1 MKPSDV
7 GIGMDQYDRRARLLP
22 ALLVILPAAL
32 AAVALAPDAIMGWGG
47 GVALIVQ
54 AGGSFLLAQS
64 VGDTGKRKETKLFEY
79 FGRRPTERML
89 CHEHATNPVLLA
101 ERHRKLAKLFPKI
114 KIPTAADEK
123 KDPKGALDVYTACM
137 DKVRGIVR
145 TDKTKHVDV
154 QRENIQYGFRRNLW
168 AIKSWG
174 ISVTLIASVL
184 LATETVGHIIAHE
197 PVPLAQPVIIA
208 VDVVLVLAWTLV
220 VTRDWVKR
228 AALLY
233 AERLL
238 ETIDTLA
245 GP

>member
-1 MKPSDV
+1 MKPSDF
-7 GIGMDQYDRRARLLP
+7 GIGMDQYDRRARLMP

-32 AAVALAPDAIMGWGG
+32 AVVALAPDAVVGWSG

-54 AGGSFLLAQS
+54 AGGSFLLAQA
-64 VGDTGKRKETKLFEY
+64 VGDTGKREELKLFEY
-79 FGRRPTERML
+79 FGGRPTERML
-89 CHEHATNPVLLA
+89 CHEHATNEVLLA

-114 KIPTAADEK
+114 KIPTAAAEK
-123 KDPKGALDVYTACM
+123 NDPKAALDVYTACM

-145 TDKTKHVDV
+145 IDKAKHVDV

-168 AIKSWG
+168 AIRPWG
-174 ISVTLIASVL
+174 ISVTLIAGVV
-184 LATETVGHIIAHE
+184 LATEIAGHVMAHE

-208 VDVVLVLAWTLV
+208 VDVLLLLAWILV

-238 ETIDTLA
+238 EAIDTLA
-245 GP
+245 GT